1 MTVMMVSTLYI
12 PVSNP
17 AGILSA
23 FPKPV
28 SK

>member
-17 AGILSA
+17 TDILSA